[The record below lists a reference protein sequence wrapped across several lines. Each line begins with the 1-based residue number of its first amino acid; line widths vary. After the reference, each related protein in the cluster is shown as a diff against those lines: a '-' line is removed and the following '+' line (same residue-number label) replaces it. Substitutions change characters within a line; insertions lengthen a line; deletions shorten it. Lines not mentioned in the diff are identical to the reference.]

1 MSIAAHCRPQH
12 RLCRGLSDPP
22 SFSLLRYG
30 FCGKFAGGGLFSTA
44 SVNRSDIDSACTPT
58 ERRQSRWTGNS
69 LPGETRHQNWTGDSQ
84 PRTSSRKQVE
94 LHRSLGGQMAYVSA
108 GDWRGGVSAQPSH
121 RSQPGTVSQ
130 SVHIDLTFHSSQTHR
145 PDVPPPSS
153 RSQPNPVPTAQLTTH
168 ILAQSTRS

>member
-1 MSIAAHCRPQH
+1 MLGSTA
-12 RLCRGLSDPP
+12 
-22 SFSLLRYG
+22 LRTLYRHPL
-30 FCGKFAGGGLFSTA
+30 ARAQRNGGGLFSTA

-58 ERRQSRWTGNS
+58 ERRTPELDRRFSARRDG
-69 LPGETRHQNWTGDSQ
+69 HQNWTGDSQ
-84 PRTSSRKQVE
+84 PRTSSRKQE
-94 LHRSLGGQMAYVSA
+94 RRSLGGQMAYVSA

-130 SVHIDLTFHSSQTHR
+130 SVHIDGLTFHSSQTHR

>member
-1 MSIAAHCRPQH
+1 MVLRDSQSSESTESVLGFAHQTHCPGLLGPVFWGRPIFHRQHPLTGVTLTLPVRPQ
-12 RLCRGLSDPP
+12 RDG
-22 SFSLLRYG
+22 
-30 FCGKFAGGGLFSTA
+30 
-44 SVNRSDIDSACTPT
+44 
-58 ERRQSRWTGNS
+58 
-69 LPGETRHQNWTGDSQ
+69 HQNWTGDSQ
-84 PRTSSRKQVE
+84 PRTSSRKQE
-94 LHRSLGGQMAYVSA
+94 HRSAVRWAYVSA